1 MKLPLLKRSAPSAAG
16 EPSAAK
22 KKRPSL
28 KKLLALA
35 AAAALVIGLGGRTL
49 LGGGAQA
56 AKTGDGGYTTAQ
68 VTRRD
73 VTAAITGSGTLEAA
87 DSYNVTTL
95 LEDTI
100 LTANFEEGDQVEEGT
115 VLYTLDSSDAD
126 SSLEQSEI
134 SLQQAQ
140 RSYSS
145 QLEDQADLNVAAT
158 AAGQVWSVDVE
169 VGDEIQAGQT
179 VATIRDSATME
190 LKVPF
195 PADDAAGF
203 SLGQSAAVTL
213 DSTFETLSGT
223 ITKVNGNTEVR
234 SGNVQVR
241 TVTIA
246 VTNPGGLSTDQ
257 SATAAVVSAD
267 TKGPYVADNGG
278 GLTLPFT
285 PTAVYVD
292 GALSGQSQVKQ
303 YDVYYYN
310 AALRTVWV
318 YTDRAT
324 GTLTDLS
331 PSKTA
336 PTSATVAG
344 VTYSIGSSTASY
356 KLSSQG
362 QFSQGDV
369 VTVLLGMDGDIVD
382 VVSAQNSETT
392 YYGVVIASTKAASS
406 SSTSSSSTTSAQAQ
420 TQVACSD
427 GTVRT
432 FYHSGGAQ
440 SVGKLVSVAVT
451 QSGTTL
457 SAIPRRSLSGT
468 VNSAGTRF
476 AGYSFAD
483 NVEILDTDGDGGYA
497 RIYPS
502 RLAGY
507 SLTDDDVLFY
517 SLDSTGSIDCLI
529 LDEATGDTYTYAFVT
544 QATSKTDGSSLSGSY
559 TYLQNGQSHSVSGQ
573 QTYSVKVGGAR
584 LTFSDNGSLKGMRQ
598 LSSVNLTGL
607 TSLTATAGSSKYALA
622 EDVTVLLRDGS
633 QQGYYPTTLSAVN
646 STDYSLVGWYD
657 NQGASAGGRIRILV
671 ATKK

>member
-1 MKLPLLKRSAPSAAG
+1 MR
-16 EPSAAK
+16 
-22 KKRPSL
+22 
-28 KKLLALA
+28 KKLSALLA
-35 AAAALVIGLGGRTL
+35 AALAVSMLTLPAGAVSQSTALETIQALGILAGDSQGNLNLSSAVTRAEFVTMMTAASSYKDTVGSGYGVSLFKDVKSSHWASEYIRLAVEQNWMTGYTDGTFRPGRTITLEEACTALLRL
-49 LGGGAQA
+49 LGYDTSSLAGSFP
-56 AKTGDGGYTTAQ
+56 TAQ
-68 VTRRD
+68 LSKAGAVGLLDD
-73 VTAAITGSGTLEAA
+73 VTAKQGQTLTRQDCVTLFYHLLLAETKAGA
-87 DSYNVTTL
+87 VYGTTL
-95 LEDTI
+95 
-100 LTANFEEGDQVEEGT
+100 GYT
-115 VLYTLDSSDAD
+115 VKNNEVDY
-126 SSLEQSEI
+126 
-134 SLQQAQ
+134 
-140 RSYSS
+140 
-145 QLEDQADLNVAAT
+145 AT
-158 AAGQVWSVDVE
+158 
-169 VGDEIQAGQT
+169 
-179 VATIRDSATME
+179 
-190 LKVPF
+190 
-195 PADDAAGF
+195 
-203 SLGQSAAVTL
+203 
-213 DSTFETLSGT
+213 
-223 ITKVNGNTEVR
+223 
-234 SGNVQVR
+234 
-241 TVTIA
+241 
-246 VTNPGGLSTDQ
+246 
-257 SATAAVVSAD
+257 VVSAD

-310 AALRTVWV
+310 SGLRTVWV

-392 YYGVVIASTKAASS
+392 YYGVVVASTKAASS

-517 SLDSTGSIDCLI
+517 SLDSSGSIDCLI

>member
-1 MKLPLLKRSAPSAAG
+1 MIKEMKFPMR
-16 EPSAAK
+16 
-22 KKRPSL
+22 
-28 KKLLALA
+28 KKLSALLA
-35 AAAALVIGLGGRTL
+35 AALAVSMLTLPAGAVSQSTALETIQALGILAGDSQGNLNLSSAVTRAEFVTMMTAASSYKDTVGSGYGVSLFKDVKSSHWASEYIRLAVEQNWMTGYTDGTFRPGRTITLEEACTALLRL
-49 LGGGAQA
+49 LGYDASTLAGSFP
-56 AKTGDGGYTTAQ
+56 TAQ
-68 VTRRD
+68 LSKAGAVGLLDD
-73 VTAAITGSGTLEAA
+73 VTAK
-87 DSYNVTTL
+87 
-95 LEDTI
+95 
-100 LTANFEEGDQVEEGT
+100 Q
-115 VLYTLDSSDAD
+115 
-126 SSLEQSEI
+126 
-134 SLQQAQ
+134 
-140 RSYSS
+140 
-145 QLEDQADLNVAAT
+145 
-158 AAGQVWSVDVE
+158 
-169 VGDEIQAGQT
+169 GQT
-179 VATIRDSATME
+179 LTRQDC
-190 LKVPF
+190 
-195 PADDAAGF
+195 
-203 SLGQSAAVTL
+203 VTL
-213 DSTFETLSGT
+213 FYHLLLAETKAGAVYGATLGYT
-223 ITKVNGNTEVR
+223 IKNNEV
-234 SGNVQVR
+234 
-241 TVTIA
+241 
-246 VTNPGGLSTDQ
+246 DY
-257 SATAAVVSAD
+257 AAVVSAD

-292 GALSGQSQVKQ
+292 GALSDQSQVKQ

-310 AALRTVWV
+310 SGLRTVWV

-382 VVSAQNSETT
+382 VVSAQTSETT

-406 SSTSSSSTTSAQAQ
+406 SSTSGSSTTSAQAQ

-457 SAIPRRSLSGT
+457 SAISKRSLSGT

-529 LDEATGDTYTYAFVT
+529 LDEATGDIYTYAFVT
-544 QATSKTDGSSLSGSY
+544 QATSKTDGNSLSGSY

-622 EDVTVLLRDGS
+622 EDVTVLLRDSS

>member
-1 MKLPLLKRSAPSAAG
+1 MIKEMKFPMR
-16 EPSAAK
+16 
-22 KKRPSL
+22 
-28 KKLLALA
+28 KKLSALLA
-35 AAAALVIGLGGRTL
+35 AALAVSMLTLPAGAVSQSTALETVRALGIMAGDSQGNLNLSSAVTRAEFVTMMTAASSYKDTVGSGYGVSLFKDVKSSHWASEYIRLAVEQNWMTGYTDGTFRPGRTITLEEACTALLRL
-49 LGGGAQA
+49 LGYDASTLAGSFP
-56 AKTGDGGYTTAQ
+56 TAQ
-68 VTRRD
+68 LSKAGAVGLLDD
-73 VTAAITGSGTLEAA
+73 VTAK
-87 DSYNVTTL
+87 
-95 LEDTI
+95 
-100 LTANFEEGDQVEEGT
+100 Q
-115 VLYTLDSSDAD
+115 
-126 SSLEQSEI
+126 
-134 SLQQAQ
+134 
-140 RSYSS
+140 
-145 QLEDQADLNVAAT
+145 
-158 AAGQVWSVDVE
+158 
-169 VGDEIQAGQT
+169 GQT
-179 VATIRDSATME
+179 LTRQDC
-190 LKVPF
+190 
-195 PADDAAGF
+195 
-203 SLGQSAAVTL
+203 VTL
-213 DSTFETLSGT
+213 FYNLLLADTRAGAVYGVTLGYT
-223 ITKVNGNTEVR
+223 IKNNEV
-234 SGNVQVR
+234 
-241 TVTIA
+241 
-246 VTNPGGLSTDQ
+246 DY
-257 SATAAVVSAD
+257 ATVVSAD

-278 GLTLPFT
+278 WLTLPFT

-310 AALRTVWV
+310 AALRSVWV

-336 PTSATVAG
+336 PASATVAG

-392 YYGVVIASTKAASS
+392 YYGVVISSTKAASS

-440 SVGKLVSVAVT
+440 SVGKLVSVTVT
-451 QSGTTL
+451 QSGTQL
-457 SAIPRRSLSGT
+457 SAISKRSLSGT

-483 NVEILDTDGDGGYA
+483 GVEILDTDGDGGYA

-544 QATSKTDGSSLSGSY
+544 QATSKTDGNNLSGSY
-559 TYLQNGQSHSVSGQ
+559 TYLQNGQSHTVSGQ

-584 LTFSDNGSLKGMRQ
+584 LTFSDNGALKGMRQ

-622 EDVTVLLRDGS
+622 EDVTVLLRDSG

>member
-1 MKLPLLKRSAPSAAG
+1 MR
-16 EPSAAK
+16 
-22 KKRPSL
+22 
-28 KKLLALA
+28 KKLSALLA
-35 AAAALVIGLGGRTL
+35 AALAVSMLTLPAGAVSQSTALETVRALGIMAGDSQGNLNLSSAVTRAEFVTMMTAASSYKDTVGSGYGVSLFKDVKSSHWASEYIRLAVEQNWMTGYTDGTFRPGRTITLEEACTALLRL
-49 LGGGAQA
+49 LGYDSSSLAGSFP
-56 AKTGDGGYTTAQ
+56 TAQ
-68 VTRRD
+68 LSKAGSVGLLDD
-73 VTAAITGSGTLEAA
+73 VTAKQGQTLTRQ
-87 DSYNVTTL
+87 DCVTLFYNLLLVDTKDGPVYGTTL
-95 LEDTI
+95 GYTI
-100 LTANFEEGDQVEEGT
+100 KNNEVD
-115 VLYTLDSSDAD
+115 Y
-126 SSLEQSEI
+126 
-134 SLQQAQ
+134 
-140 RSYSS
+140 
-145 QLEDQADLNVAAT
+145 AT
-158 AAGQVWSVDVE
+158 
-169 VGDEIQAGQT
+169 
-179 VATIRDSATME
+179 
-190 LKVPF
+190 
-195 PADDAAGF
+195 
-203 SLGQSAAVTL
+203 
-213 DSTFETLSGT
+213 
-223 ITKVNGNTEVR
+223 
-234 SGNVQVR
+234 
-241 TVTIA
+241 
-246 VTNPGGLSTDQ
+246 
-257 SATAAVVSAD
+257 VVSAD

-278 GLTLPFT
+278 SLTLPFT

-310 AALRTVWV
+310 AGLRTVWV

-336 PTSATVAG
+336 PASATVAG

-392 YYGVVIASTKAASS
+392 YYGVVVASTKAASS
-406 SSTSSSSTTSAQAQ
+406 SSTSGSSTTSAQAQ

-427 GTVRT
+427 GAVRT

-457 SAIPRRSLSGT
+457 SAISKRSLSGT

-544 QATSKTDGSSLSGSY
+544 QATSKTDGNNLSGSY
-559 TYLQNGQSHSVSGQ
+559 TYLQNGQSHTVSGQ

-584 LTFSDNGSLKGMRQ
+584 LTFSDNGALKGMRQ

-622 EDVTVLLRDGS
+622 EDVMVLLRDSG

>member
-1 MKLPLLKRSAPSAAG
+1 MR
-16 EPSAAK
+16 
-22 KKRPSL
+22 
-28 KKLLALA
+28 KKLSALLA
-35 AAAALVIGLGGRTL
+35 AALAVSMLTLPAGAVSQSTALETIQALGILAGDSQGNLNLSSAVTRAEFVTMMTAASSYKDTVGSGYGVSLFKDVKSSHWASEYIRLAVEQNWMTGYTDGTFRPGRTITLEEACTALLRL
-49 LGGGAQA
+49 LGYDTSTLAGSFP
-56 AKTGDGGYTTAQ
+56 TAQ
-68 VTRRD
+68 LSKAGAVGLLDD
-73 VTAAITGSGTLEAA
+73 VTAKQGQTLTRQDCVTLFYHLLLAETKAGA
-87 DSYNVTTL
+87 VYGTTL
-95 LEDTI
+95 
-100 LTANFEEGDQVEEGT
+100 GYT
-115 VLYTLDSSDAD
+115 VKNNEVDY
-126 SSLEQSEI
+126 
-134 SLQQAQ
+134 
-140 RSYSS
+140 
-145 QLEDQADLNVAAT
+145 AT
-158 AAGQVWSVDVE
+158 
-169 VGDEIQAGQT
+169 
-179 VATIRDSATME
+179 
-190 LKVPF
+190 
-195 PADDAAGF
+195 
-203 SLGQSAAVTL
+203 
-213 DSTFETLSGT
+213 
-223 ITKVNGNTEVR
+223 
-234 SGNVQVR
+234 
-241 TVTIA
+241 
-246 VTNPGGLSTDQ
+246 
-257 SATAAVVSAD
+257 VVSAD

-310 AALRTVWV
+310 SGLRTVWV

-457 SAIPRRSLSGT
+457 SAISRRSLSGT

-544 QATSKTDGSSLSGSY
+544 QATSKTDGNSLSGSY

>member
-1 MKLPLLKRSAPSAAG
+1 MR
-16 EPSAAK
+16 
-22 KKRPSL
+22 
-28 KKLLALA
+28 KKLSALLA
-35 AAAALVIGLGGRTL
+35 AALAVSMLTLPAGAVSQSTALETIQALGILAGDSQGNLNLSSAVTRAEFVTMMTAASSYKDTVGSGYGVSLFKDVKSSHWASEYIRLAVEQNWMTGYTDGTFRPGRTITLEEACTALLRL
-49 LGGGAQA
+49 LGYDASSLAGSFPTAQLSKAGAVGLLDDVI
-56 AKTGDGGYTTAQ
+56 AKQGQTLTRQDCVTLFYHLLLAETKAGAVYGATLGYT
-68 VTRRD
+68 VKNNEVD
-73 VTAAITGSGTLEAA
+73 
-87 DSYNVTTL
+87 Y
-95 LEDTI
+95 
-100 LTANFEEGDQVEEGT
+100 
-115 VLYTLDSSDAD
+115 
-126 SSLEQSEI
+126 
-134 SLQQAQ
+134 
-140 RSYSS
+140 
-145 QLEDQADLNVAAT
+145 AT
-158 AAGQVWSVDVE
+158 
-169 VGDEIQAGQT
+169 
-179 VATIRDSATME
+179 
-190 LKVPF
+190 
-195 PADDAAGF
+195 
-203 SLGQSAAVTL
+203 
-213 DSTFETLSGT
+213 
-223 ITKVNGNTEVR
+223 
-234 SGNVQVR
+234 
-241 TVTIA
+241 
-246 VTNPGGLSTDQ
+246 
-257 SATAAVVSAD
+257 VVSAD

-278 GLTLPFT
+278 WLTLPFT

-292 GALSGQSQVKQ
+292 GALSNQSQVKQ

-310 AALRTVWV
+310 AGLRTVWV

-457 SAIPRRSLSGT
+457 SAISRRSLSGT

-544 QATSKTDGSSLSGSY
+544 QATSKTDGNSLSGSY

>member
-1 MKLPLLKRSAPSAAG
+1 MR
-16 EPSAAK
+16 
-22 KKRPSL
+22 
-28 KKLLALA
+28 KKLSALLA
-35 AAAALVIGLGGRTL
+35 AALAVSMLTLPAGAVSQSTALETIQALGILAGDSQGNLNLSSAVTRAEFVTMMTAASSYKDTVGSGYGVSLFKDVKSSHWASEYIRLAVEQNWMTGYTDGTFRPGRTITLEEACTALLRL
-49 LGGGAQA
+49 LGYDASTLAGSFP
-56 AKTGDGGYTTAQ
+56 TAQ
-68 VTRRD
+68 LSKAGAVGLLDD
-73 VTAAITGSGTLEAA
+73 VTAKQGQTLTRQDCVTLFYHLLLAETKAGA
-87 DSYNVTTL
+87 VYGTTL
-95 LEDTI
+95 
-100 LTANFEEGDQVEEGT
+100 GYT
-115 VLYTLDSSDAD
+115 VKNNEVDY
-126 SSLEQSEI
+126 
-134 SLQQAQ
+134 
-140 RSYSS
+140 
-145 QLEDQADLNVAAT
+145 AT
-158 AAGQVWSVDVE
+158 
-169 VGDEIQAGQT
+169 
-179 VATIRDSATME
+179 
-190 LKVPF
+190 
-195 PADDAAGF
+195 
-203 SLGQSAAVTL
+203 
-213 DSTFETLSGT
+213 
-223 ITKVNGNTEVR
+223 
-234 SGNVQVR
+234 
-241 TVTIA
+241 
-246 VTNPGGLSTDQ
+246 
-257 SATAAVVSAD
+257 VVSAD

-292 GALSGQSQVKQ
+292 GALSDQSQVKQ

-310 AALRTVWV
+310 AGLRTVWV

-544 QATSKTDGSSLSGSY
+544 QATSKTDGNSLSGSY

>member
-1 MKLPLLKRSAPSAAG
+1 MIKEMKFPMR
-16 EPSAAK
+16 
-22 KKRPSL
+22 
-28 KKLLALA
+28 KKLSALLA
-35 AAAALVIGLGGRTL
+35 AALAVSMLTLPAGAVSQSTALETVRALGIMAGDSQGNLNLSSAVTRAEFVTMMTAASSYKDTVGSGYGVSLFKDVKSSHWASEYIRLAVEQNWMTGYTDGTFRPGRTITLEEACTALLRL
-49 LGGGAQA
+49 LGYDSSSLAGSFP
-56 AKTGDGGYTTAQ
+56 TAQ
-68 VTRRD
+68 LSKAGSVGLLDD
-73 VTAAITGSGTLEAA
+73 VTAKQGQTLTRQDCVTLFYNLLLA
-87 DSYNVTTL
+87 DTKDGPVYGTTL
-95 LEDTI
+95 GYTI
-100 LTANFEEGDQVEEGT
+100 KNNEVD
-115 VLYTLDSSDAD
+115 Y
-126 SSLEQSEI
+126 
-134 SLQQAQ
+134 
-140 RSYSS
+140 
-145 QLEDQADLNVAAT
+145 AT
-158 AAGQVWSVDVE
+158 
-169 VGDEIQAGQT
+169 
-179 VATIRDSATME
+179 
-190 LKVPF
+190 
-195 PADDAAGF
+195 
-203 SLGQSAAVTL
+203 
-213 DSTFETLSGT
+213 
-223 ITKVNGNTEVR
+223 
-234 SGNVQVR
+234 
-241 TVTIA
+241 
-246 VTNPGGLSTDQ
+246 
-257 SATAAVVSAD
+257 VVSAD
-267 TKGPYVADNGG
+267 TKGPYVASVSRT
-278 GLTLPFT
+278 LELPFSAASAT
-285 PTAVYVD
+285 VYRD
-292 GALSGQSQVKQ
+292 GDLSSQSQVQQ

-310 AALRTVWV
+310 SGLRTVWV
-318 YTDRAT
+318 YSDRAT

-392 YYGVVIASTKAASS
+392 YYGVVVASTKAASS

-432 FYHSGGAQ
+432 FYHDGGAQ
-440 SVGKLVSVAVT
+440 SVGKLVSVTVT
-451 QSGTTL
+451 QSGTQL
-457 SAIPRRSLSGT
+457 SAISKRSLSGT

-544 QATSKTDGSSLSGSY
+544 QATSKTDGNSLSGSY
-559 TYLQNGQSHSVSGQ
+559 TYLQNGQSHTVSGQ

-584 LTFSDNGSLKGMRQ
+584 LTFSDNGALKGMRQ

-622 EDVTVLLRDGS
+622 EDVMVLLRDSG

>member
-1 MKLPLLKRSAPSAAG
+1 MR
-16 EPSAAK
+16 
-22 KKRPSL
+22 
-28 KKLLALA
+28 KKLSALLA
-35 AAAALVIGLGGRTL
+35 AALAVSMLTLPAGAVSQSTALETIQALGILAGDSQGNLNLSSAVTRAEFVTMMTAASSYKDTVGSGYGVSLFKDVKSSHWASEYIRLAVEQNWMTGYTDGTFRPGRTITLEEACTALLRL
-49 LGGGAQA
+49 LGYDASSLAGSFP
-56 AKTGDGGYTTAQ
+56 TAQ
-68 VTRRD
+68 LSKAGAVGLLDD
-73 VTAAITGSGTLEAA
+73 VTAKQGQTLTRQDCVTLFYHLLLAETKAGA
-87 DSYNVTTL
+87 VYGTTL
-95 LEDTI
+95 
-100 LTANFEEGDQVEEGT
+100 GYT
-115 VLYTLDSSDAD
+115 VKNN
-126 SSLEQSEI
+126 E
-134 SLQQAQ
+134 
-140 RSYSS
+140 
-145 QLEDQADLNVAAT
+145 
-158 AAGQVWSVDVE
+158 VDY
-169 VGDEIQAGQT
+169 
-179 VATIRDSATME
+179 
-190 LKVPF
+190 
-195 PADDAAGF
+195 
-203 SLGQSAAVTL
+203 
-213 DSTFETLSGT
+213 
-223 ITKVNGNTEVR
+223 
-234 SGNVQVR
+234 
-241 TVTIA
+241 
-246 VTNPGGLSTDQ
+246 
-257 SATAAVVSAD
+257 AAVVSAD

-285 PTAVYVD
+285 PTALYVD

-310 AALRTVWV
+310 AGLRTVWV

-451 QSGTTL
+451 RSGTTL
-457 SAIPRRSLSGT
+457 SAISRRSLSGT

>member
-1 MKLPLLKRSAPSAAG
+1 MIKEMKFPMR
-16 EPSAAK
+16 
-22 KKRPSL
+22 
-28 KKLLALA
+28 KKLSALLA
-35 AAAALVIGLGGRTL
+35 AALAVSMLTLPAGAVSQSTALETIQALGILAGDSQGNLNLSSAVTRAEFVTMMTAASSYKDTVGSGYGVSLFKDVKSGHWASEYIRLAVEQNWMTGYTDGTFRPGRTITLEEACTALLRL
-49 LGGGAQA
+49 LGYDASSLAGSFP
-56 AKTGDGGYTTAQ
+56 TAQ
-68 VTRRD
+68 LSKAGAVGLLDD
-73 VTAAITGSGTLEAA
+73 VTAKQGQTLTRQ
-87 DSYNVTTL
+87 DCVTLFYNLLLAETKAGAVYGTTL
-95 LEDTI
+95 
-100 LTANFEEGDQVEEGT
+100 GYT
-115 VLYTLDSSDAD
+115 VKNNEVDY
-126 SSLEQSEI
+126 
-134 SLQQAQ
+134 
-140 RSYSS
+140 
-145 QLEDQADLNVAAT
+145 AT
-158 AAGQVWSVDVE
+158 
-169 VGDEIQAGQT
+169 
-179 VATIRDSATME
+179 
-190 LKVPF
+190 
-195 PADDAAGF
+195 
-203 SLGQSAAVTL
+203 
-213 DSTFETLSGT
+213 
-223 ITKVNGNTEVR
+223 
-234 SGNVQVR
+234 
-241 TVTIA
+241 
-246 VTNPGGLSTDQ
+246 
-257 SATAAVVSAD
+257 VVSAD

-310 AALRTVWV
+310 SGLRTVWV

-457 SAIPRRSLSGT
+457 SAISKRSLSGT

-544 QATSKTDGSSLSGSY
+544 QATSKTDGNSLSGSY

-584 LTFSDNGSLKGMRQ
+584 LTFSDNGALKGMRQ

-622 EDVTVLLRDGS
+622 EDVMVLLRDSG
-633 QQGYYPTTLSAVN
+633 QQGYYPTTLSAIN

>member
-1 MKLPLLKRSAPSAAG
+1 MR
-16 EPSAAK
+16 
-22 KKRPSL
+22 
-28 KKLLALA
+28 KKLSALLA
-35 AAAALVIGLGGRTL
+35 AALAVSMLTLPAGAVSQSTALETIHALGILAGDSQGNLNLSSAVTRAEFVTMMTAASSYKDTVGSGYGVSLFKDVKSSHWASEYIRLAVEQNWMTGYTDGTFRPGRTITLEEACTALLRL
-49 LGGGAQA
+49 LGYA
-56 AKTGDGGYTTAQ
+56 ASTLAGSFPTAQ
-68 VTRRD
+68 LSKAGAVGLLDD
-73 VTAAITGSGTLEAA
+73 VTAKQGQTLTRQDCVTLFYHLLLAETKAGA
-87 DSYNVTTL
+87 VYGTTL
-95 LEDTI
+95 
-100 LTANFEEGDQVEEGT
+100 GYT
-115 VLYTLDSSDAD
+115 VKNN
-126 SSLEQSEI
+126 E
-134 SLQQAQ
+134 
-140 RSYSS
+140 
-145 QLEDQADLNVAAT
+145 
-158 AAGQVWSVDVE
+158 VDY
-169 VGDEIQAGQT
+169 
-179 VATIRDSATME
+179 
-190 LKVPF
+190 
-195 PADDAAGF
+195 
-203 SLGQSAAVTL
+203 
-213 DSTFETLSGT
+213 
-223 ITKVNGNTEVR
+223 
-234 SGNVQVR
+234 
-241 TVTIA
+241 
-246 VTNPGGLSTDQ
+246 
-257 SATAAVVSAD
+257 AAVVSAD

-406 SSTSSSSTTSAQAQ
+406 SSTSASSNATAQAQ

-457 SAIPRRSLSGT
+457 SAISRRSLSGT

-483 NVEILDTDGDGGYA
+483 NVDILDTDSDGGYA

>member
-1 MKLPLLKRSAPSAAG
+1 MR
-16 EPSAAK
+16 
-22 KKRPSL
+22 
-28 KKLLALA
+28 KKLSALLAAALA
-35 AAAALVIGLGGRTL
+35 ASMLTLPAGAVSQSTALETIQALGILAGDSQGNLNLSSAVTRAEFVTMMTAASSYKDTVGSGYGVSLFKDVKSSHWASEYIRLAVEQNWMTGYTDGTFRPGRTITLEEACTALLRL
-49 LGGGAQA
+49 LGYDASSLAGSFP
-56 AKTGDGGYTTAQ
+56 TAQ
-68 VTRRD
+68 LSKAGAVGLLDD
-73 VTAAITGSGTLEAA
+73 VTAKQGQTLTRQDCVTLFYHLLLAETKAGA
-87 DSYNVTTL
+87 VYGTTL
-95 LEDTI
+95 
-100 LTANFEEGDQVEEGT
+100 GYT
-115 VLYTLDSSDAD
+115 VKNN
-126 SSLEQSEI
+126 E
-134 SLQQAQ
+134 
-140 RSYSS
+140 
-145 QLEDQADLNVAAT
+145 
-158 AAGQVWSVDVE
+158 VDY
-169 VGDEIQAGQT
+169 
-179 VATIRDSATME
+179 
-190 LKVPF
+190 
-195 PADDAAGF
+195 
-203 SLGQSAAVTL
+203 
-213 DSTFETLSGT
+213 
-223 ITKVNGNTEVR
+223 
-234 SGNVQVR
+234 
-241 TVTIA
+241 
-246 VTNPGGLSTDQ
+246 
-257 SATAAVVSAD
+257 AAVVSAD

-310 AALRTVWV
+310 SGLRTVWV

-622 EDVTVLLRDGS
+622 EDVTVLLRDSS

>member
-1 MKLPLLKRSAPSAAG
+1 MIKEMKFPMR
-16 EPSAAK
+16 
-22 KKRPSL
+22 
-28 KKLLALA
+28 KKLSALLA
-35 AAAALVIGLGGRTL
+35 AALAVSMLTLPAGAVSQSTALETVRALGIMAGDSQGNLNLSSAVTRAEFVTMMTAASSYKDTVGSGYGVSLFKDVKSSHWASEYIRLAVEQNWMTGYTDGTFRPGRTITLEEACTALLRL
-49 LGGGAQA
+49 LGYDSSSLAGSFP
-56 AKTGDGGYTTAQ
+56 TAQ
-68 VTRRD
+68 LSKAGSVGLLDD
-73 VTAAITGSGTLEAA
+73 VTAK
-87 DSYNVTTL
+87 
-95 LEDTI
+95 
-100 LTANFEEGDQVEEGT
+100 Q
-115 VLYTLDSSDAD
+115 
-126 SSLEQSEI
+126 
-134 SLQQAQ
+134 
-140 RSYSS
+140 
-145 QLEDQADLNVAAT
+145 
-158 AAGQVWSVDVE
+158 
-169 VGDEIQAGQT
+169 GQT
-179 VATIRDSATME
+179 LTRQDC
-190 LKVPF
+190 
-195 PADDAAGF
+195 
-203 SLGQSAAVTL
+203 VTL
-213 DSTFETLSGT
+213 FYNLLLADTKDGPVYGATLGYT
-223 ITKVNGNTEVR
+223 IKNNEV
-234 SGNVQVR
+234 
-241 TVTIA
+241 
-246 VTNPGGLSTDQ
+246 DY
-257 SATAAVVSAD
+257 ATVVSAD

-278 GLTLPFT
+278 SLTLPFT

-310 AALRTVWV
+310 AGLRTVWV

-336 PTSATVAG
+336 PASATVAG

-392 YYGVVIASTKAASS
+392 YYGVVVASTKAASS
-406 SSTSSSSTTSAQAQ
+406 SSTSGSSTTSAQAQ

-427 GTVRT
+427 GAVRT

-457 SAIPRRSLSGT
+457 SAISKRSLSGT

-517 SLDSTGSIDCLI
+517 TLDSSGSIDCLI

-559 TYLQNGQSHSVSGQ
+559 TYLQNGQSHTVSGQ

-584 LTFSDNGSLKGMRQ
+584 LTFSDNGALKGMRQ

-622 EDVTVLLRDGS
+622 EDVTVLLRDSG
-633 QQGYYPTTLSAVN
+633 QQGYYPTTLSAIN

>member
-1 MKLPLLKRSAPSAAG
+1 MR
-16 EPSAAK
+16 
-22 KKRPSL
+22 
-28 KKLLALA
+28 KKLSALLA
-35 AAAALVIGLGGRTL
+35 AALAVSMLTLPAGAVSQSTALETIQALGILAGDSQGNLNLSSAVTRAEFVTMMTAASSYKDTVGSGYSVSLFKDVKSSHWASEYIRLAVEQNWMTGYTDGTFRPGRTITLEEACTALLRL
-49 LGGGAQA
+49 LGYDASSLAGSFP
-56 AKTGDGGYTTAQ
+56 TAQ
-68 VTRRD
+68 LSKAGAVGLLDD
-73 VTAAITGSGTLEAA
+73 VTAK
-87 DSYNVTTL
+87 
-95 LEDTI
+95 
-100 LTANFEEGDQVEEGT
+100 Q
-115 VLYTLDSSDAD
+115 
-126 SSLEQSEI
+126 
-134 SLQQAQ
+134 
-140 RSYSS
+140 
-145 QLEDQADLNVAAT
+145 
-158 AAGQVWSVDVE
+158 
-169 VGDEIQAGQT
+169 GQT
-179 VATIRDSATME
+179 LTRQDC
-190 LKVPF
+190 
-195 PADDAAGF
+195 
-203 SLGQSAAVTL
+203 VTL
-213 DSTFETLSGT
+213 FYHLLLAETRAGAVYGATLGYT
-223 ITKVNGNTEVR
+223 IKNNEV
-234 SGNVQVR
+234 
-241 TVTIA
+241 
-246 VTNPGGLSTDQ
+246 DY
-257 SATAAVVSAD
+257 AAVVSAD

-278 GLTLPFT
+278 WLILPFT

-292 GALSGQSQVKQ
+292 GALSDQSQVKQ

-310 AALRTVWV
+310 SALRTVWV

-440 SVGKLVSVAVT
+440 SVGKLVSVTVT

-457 SAIPRRSLSGT
+457 SAISKRSLSGT

-483 NVEILDTDGDGGYA
+483 NVEILDTDSDGGYA

-529 LDEATGDTYTYAFVT
+529 LDKATGDTYTYAFVT

-646 STDYSLVGWYD
+646 STDYTLVGWYD

>member
-1 MKLPLLKRSAPSAAG
+1 M
-16 EPSAAK
+16 
-22 KKRPSL
+22 KKRLSAL
-28 KKLLALA
+28 LA
-35 AAAALVIGLGGRTL
+35 AALAVSMLTLPAGAVSQSTALETIQALGILAGDSQGNLNLSSAVTRAEFVTMMTAASSYKDTVGSGYGVSLFKDVKSSHWASEYIRLAVEQNWMTGYTDGTFRPGRTITLEEACTALLRL
-49 LGGGAQA
+49 LGYDASSLAGSFP
-56 AKTGDGGYTTAQ
+56 TAQ
-68 VTRRD
+68 LSKAGAVGLLDD
-73 VTAAITGSGTLEAA
+73 VTAKQGQTLTRQDCVTLFYHLLLAETKAGA
-87 DSYNVTTL
+87 VYGTTL
-95 LEDTI
+95 GYTI
-100 LTANFEEGDQVEEGT
+100 KNNE
-115 VLYTLDSSDAD
+115 
-126 SSLEQSEI
+126 
-134 SLQQAQ
+134 
-140 RSYSS
+140 
-145 QLEDQADLNVAAT
+145 
-158 AAGQVWSVDVE
+158 VDY
-169 VGDEIQAGQT
+169 
-179 VATIRDSATME
+179 
-190 LKVPF
+190 
-195 PADDAAGF
+195 
-203 SLGQSAAVTL
+203 
-213 DSTFETLSGT
+213 
-223 ITKVNGNTEVR
+223 
-234 SGNVQVR
+234 
-241 TVTIA
+241 
-246 VTNPGGLSTDQ
+246 
-257 SATAAVVSAD
+257 AAVVSAD

-292 GALSGQSQVKQ
+292 GALSDQSQVKQ

-310 AALRTVWV
+310 SGLRTVWV

-457 SAIPRRSLSGT
+457 SAISKRSLSGT

>member
-1 MKLPLLKRSAPSAAG
+1 MR
-16 EPSAAK
+16 
-22 KKRPSL
+22 
-28 KKLLALA
+28 KKLSALLAAALA
-35 AAAALVIGLGGRTL
+35 ASMLTLPAGAVSQSTALETIQALGILAGDSQGNLNLSSAVTRAEFVTMMTAASSYKDTVGSGYGVSLFKDVKSSHWASEYIRLAVEQNWMTGYTDGTFRPGRTITLEEACTALLRL
-49 LGGGAQA
+49 LGYDASSLAGSFP
-56 AKTGDGGYTTAQ
+56 TAQ
-68 VTRRD
+68 LSKAGAVGLLDD
-73 VTAAITGSGTLEAA
+73 VTARQGQTLTRQDCVTLFYHLLLAETKAGA
-87 DSYNVTTL
+87 VYGTTL
-95 LEDTI
+95 
-100 LTANFEEGDQVEEGT
+100 GYT
-115 VLYTLDSSDAD
+115 VKNNEVDY
-126 SSLEQSEI
+126 
-134 SLQQAQ
+134 
-140 RSYSS
+140 
-145 QLEDQADLNVAAT
+145 AT
-158 AAGQVWSVDVE
+158 
-169 VGDEIQAGQT
+169 
-179 VATIRDSATME
+179 
-190 LKVPF
+190 
-195 PADDAAGF
+195 
-203 SLGQSAAVTL
+203 
-213 DSTFETLSGT
+213 
-223 ITKVNGNTEVR
+223 
-234 SGNVQVR
+234 
-241 TVTIA
+241 
-246 VTNPGGLSTDQ
+246 
-257 SATAAVVSAD
+257 VVSAD

-285 PTAVYVD
+285 PTAIYVD

-310 AALRTVWV
+310 SGLRTVWV

-483 NVEILDTDGDGGYA
+483 NVEILDTDSDGGYA

-517 SLDSTGSIDCLI
+517 SLDSSGSIDCLI

-544 QATSKTDGSSLSGSY
+544 QATSKTDGNSLSGSY

>member
-1 MKLPLLKRSAPSAAG
+1 MR
-16 EPSAAK
+16 
-22 KKRPSL
+22 
-28 KKLLALA
+28 KKLSALLA
-35 AAAALVIGLGGRTL
+35 AALAVSMLTLPAGAVSQSTALETIQALGILAGDSQGNLNLSSAVTRAEFVTMMTAASSYKDTVGSGYGVSLFKDVKSSHWASEYIRLAVEQNWMTGYTDGTFRPGRTITLEEACTALLRL
-49 LGGGAQA
+49 LGYDASTLAGSFP
-56 AKTGDGGYTTAQ
+56 TAQ
-68 VTRRD
+68 LSKAGAVGLLDD
-73 VTAAITGSGTLEAA
+73 VTAR
-87 DSYNVTTL
+87 
-95 LEDTI
+95 
-100 LTANFEEGDQVEEGT
+100 Q
-115 VLYTLDSSDAD
+115 
-126 SSLEQSEI
+126 
-134 SLQQAQ
+134 
-140 RSYSS
+140 
-145 QLEDQADLNVAAT
+145 
-158 AAGQVWSVDVE
+158 
-169 VGDEIQAGQT
+169 GQT
-179 VATIRDSATME
+179 LTRQDC
-190 LKVPF
+190 
-195 PADDAAGF
+195 
-203 SLGQSAAVTL
+203 VTL
-213 DSTFETLSGT
+213 FYHLLLAETRAGAVYGATLGYT
-223 ITKVNGNTEVR
+223 VKNNEV
-234 SGNVQVR
+234 
-241 TVTIA
+241 
-246 VTNPGGLSTDQ
+246 DY
-257 SATAAVVSAD
+257 AAVVSAD

-285 PTAVYVD
+285 PTALYVD
-292 GALSGQSQVKQ
+292 GALSDQSQVKQ

-310 AALRTVWV
+310 AALRSVWV

-324 GTLTDLS
+324 GTLTDLF

-457 SAIPRRSLSGT
+457 SAISRRSLSGT

>member
-1 MKLPLLKRSAPSAAG
+1 MR
-16 EPSAAK
+16 
-22 KKRPSL
+22 
-28 KKLLALA
+28 KKLSALLA
-35 AAAALVIGLGGRTL
+35 AALAVSMLTLPAGAVSQSTALETIQALGILAGDSQGNLNLSSAVTRAEFVTMMTAASSYKDTVGSGYGVSLFKDVKSSHWASEYIRLAVEQNWMTGYTDGTFRPGRTITLEEGCTALLRL
-49 LGGGAQA
+49 LGYDASTLAGSFP
-56 AKTGDGGYTTAQ
+56 TAQ
-68 VTRRD
+68 LSKAGAVGLLDD
-73 VTAAITGSGTLEAA
+73 VTAKQGQTLTRQDCVTLFYHLLLAETKAGA
-87 DSYNVTTL
+87 VYGTTL
-95 LEDTI
+95 GYTI
-100 LTANFEEGDQVEEGT
+100 KNNEVD
-115 VLYTLDSSDAD
+115 Y
-126 SSLEQSEI
+126 
-134 SLQQAQ
+134 
-140 RSYSS
+140 
-145 QLEDQADLNVAAT
+145 AT
-158 AAGQVWSVDVE
+158 
-169 VGDEIQAGQT
+169 
-179 VATIRDSATME
+179 
-190 LKVPF
+190 
-195 PADDAAGF
+195 
-203 SLGQSAAVTL
+203 
-213 DSTFETLSGT
+213 
-223 ITKVNGNTEVR
+223 
-234 SGNVQVR
+234 
-241 TVTIA
+241 
-246 VTNPGGLSTDQ
+246 
-257 SATAAVVSAD
+257 VVSAD

-336 PTSATVAG
+336 PASATVAG

-369 VTVLLGMDGDIVD
+369 VTALLGMDGDIVD

-406 SSTSSSSTTSAQAQ
+406 SSTSGSSTTSAQAQ

-427 GTVRT
+427 GAVRT

-457 SAIPRRSLSGT
+457 SAISKRSLSGT

-476 AGYSFAD
+476 SGYSFAD

>member
-1 MKLPLLKRSAPSAAG
+1 MR
-16 EPSAAK
+16 
-22 KKRPSL
+22 
-28 KKLLALA
+28 KKLSALLAAALA
-35 AAAALVIGLGGRTL
+35 ASMLTLPAGAVSQSTALETIQALGILAGDSQGNLNLSSAVTRAEFVTMMTAASSYKDTVGSGYGVSLFKDVKSSHWASEYIRLAVEQNWMTGYTDGTFRPGRTITLEEACTALLRL
-49 LGGGAQA
+49 LGYDASSLAGSFP
-56 AKTGDGGYTTAQ
+56 TAQ
-68 VTRRD
+68 LSKAGAVGLLDD
-73 VTAAITGSGTLEAA
+73 VTAKQGQTLTRQDCVTLFYHLLLAETKAGA
-87 DSYNVTTL
+87 VYGTTL
-95 LEDTI
+95 
-100 LTANFEEGDQVEEGT
+100 GYT
-115 VLYTLDSSDAD
+115 VKNN
-126 SSLEQSEI
+126 E
-134 SLQQAQ
+134 
-140 RSYSS
+140 
-145 QLEDQADLNVAAT
+145 
-158 AAGQVWSVDVE
+158 VDY
-169 VGDEIQAGQT
+169 
-179 VATIRDSATME
+179 
-190 LKVPF
+190 
-195 PADDAAGF
+195 
-203 SLGQSAAVTL
+203 
-213 DSTFETLSGT
+213 
-223 ITKVNGNTEVR
+223 
-234 SGNVQVR
+234 
-241 TVTIA
+241 
-246 VTNPGGLSTDQ
+246 
-257 SATAAVVSAD
+257 AAVVSAD

-310 AALRTVWV
+310 SGLRTVWV

>member
-1 MKLPLLKRSAPSAAG
+1 MR
-16 EPSAAK
+16 
-22 KKRPSL
+22 
-28 KKLLALA
+28 KKLSALLA
-35 AAAALVIGLGGRTL
+35 AALAVSMLTLPAGAVSRSTALETVRALGILAGDSQGNLNLSSAVTRAEFVTMMTAASSYKDTVGSGYGVSLFKDVKSSHWASEYIRLAVEQNWMTGYTDGTFRPGRTITLEEACTALLRL
-49 LGGGAQA
+49 LGYDASSLAGSFP
-56 AKTGDGGYTTAQ
+56 TAQ
-68 VTRRD
+68 LSKAGAVGLLDD
-73 VTAAITGSGTLEAA
+73 VTAKQGQTLTRQDCVTLFYHLLLAETKAGA
-87 DSYNVTTL
+87 VYGTTL
-95 LEDTI
+95 
-100 LTANFEEGDQVEEGT
+100 GYT
-115 VLYTLDSSDAD
+115 VKNN
-126 SSLEQSEI
+126 E
-134 SLQQAQ
+134 
-140 RSYSS
+140 
-145 QLEDQADLNVAAT
+145 
-158 AAGQVWSVDVE
+158 VDY
-169 VGDEIQAGQT
+169 
-179 VATIRDSATME
+179 
-190 LKVPF
+190 
-195 PADDAAGF
+195 
-203 SLGQSAAVTL
+203 
-213 DSTFETLSGT
+213 
-223 ITKVNGNTEVR
+223 
-234 SGNVQVR
+234 
-241 TVTIA
+241 
-246 VTNPGGLSTDQ
+246 
-257 SATAAVVSAD
+257 AAVVSAD

-318 YTDRAT
+318 YTDQAT

-406 SSTSSSSTTSAQAQ
+406 SSTSASSNATAQAQ

-457 SAIPRRSLSGT
+457 SAISRRSLSGT

-529 LDEATGDTYTYAFVT
+529 LDETTGDTYTYAFVT
-544 QATSKTDGSSLSGSY
+544 QATSKTDGNSLSGSY

>member
-1 MKLPLLKRSAPSAAG
+1 MR
-16 EPSAAK
+16 
-22 KKRPSL
+22 
-28 KKLLALA
+28 KKLSALLA
-35 AAAALVIGLGGRTL
+35 AALAVSMLTLPAGAVSQSTALETIQALGILAGDSQGNLNLSSAVTRAEFVTMMTAASSYKDTVGSGYGVSLFKDVKSSHWASEYIRLAVEQNWMTGYTDGTFRPGRTITLEEACTALLRL
-49 LGGGAQA
+49 LGYDASSLAGSFP
-56 AKTGDGGYTTAQ
+56 TAQ
-68 VTRRD
+68 LSKAGSVGLLDD
-73 VTAAITGSGTLEAA
+73 VTAKQGQTLTRQDCVTLFYNLLLA
-87 DSYNVTTL
+87 DTKDGPVYGTTL
-95 LEDTI
+95 GYTI
-100 LTANFEEGDQVEEGT
+100 KNNEVD
-115 VLYTLDSSDAD
+115 Y
-126 SSLEQSEI
+126 
-134 SLQQAQ
+134 
-140 RSYSS
+140 
-145 QLEDQADLNVAAT
+145 AT
-158 AAGQVWSVDVE
+158 
-169 VGDEIQAGQT
+169 
-179 VATIRDSATME
+179 
-190 LKVPF
+190 
-195 PADDAAGF
+195 
-203 SLGQSAAVTL
+203 
-213 DSTFETLSGT
+213 
-223 ITKVNGNTEVR
+223 
-234 SGNVQVR
+234 
-241 TVTIA
+241 
-246 VTNPGGLSTDQ
+246 
-257 SATAAVVSAD
+257 VVSAD
-267 TKGPYVADNGG
+267 TKGPYVASVSRT
-278 GLTLPFT
+278 LELPFSAASAT
-285 PTAVYVD
+285 VYRD
-292 GALSGQSQVKQ
+292 EDLSSQSQVQQ

-310 AALRTVWV
+310 SGLRTVWV
-318 YTDRAT
+318 YSDRAT

-457 SAIPRRSLSGT
+457 SAISKRSLSGT

-544 QATSKTDGSSLSGSY
+544 QATSKTDGNSLSGSY

-622 EDVTVLLRDGS
+622 EDVTVLLRDSG

>member
-1 MKLPLLKRSAPSAAG
+1 MIKEMKFPMR
-16 EPSAAK
+16 
-22 KKRPSL
+22 
-28 KKLLALA
+28 KKLSALLA
-35 AAAALVIGLGGRTL
+35 AALAVSMLTLPAGAVSQSTALETVRALGITAGDSQGNLNLSSAVTRAEFVTMMTAASSYKDTVGSGYGVSLFKDVKSSHWASEYIRLAVEQNWMTGYTDGTFRPGRTITLEEACTALLRL
-49 LGGGAQA
+49 LGYDSSSLAGSFP
-56 AKTGDGGYTTAQ
+56 TAQ
-68 VTRRD
+68 LSKAGAVGLLDD
-73 VTAAITGSGTLEAA
+73 VTAKQGQTLTRQ
-87 DSYNVTTL
+87 DCVTLFYNLLLAETKAGAVYGTTL
-95 LEDTI
+95 GYTI
-100 LTANFEEGDQVEEGT
+100 KNNEVN
-115 VLYTLDSSDAD
+115 Y
-126 SSLEQSEI
+126 
-134 SLQQAQ
+134 
-140 RSYSS
+140 
-145 QLEDQADLNVAAT
+145 AT
-158 AAGQVWSVDVE
+158 
-169 VGDEIQAGQT
+169 
-179 VATIRDSATME
+179 
-190 LKVPF
+190 
-195 PADDAAGF
+195 
-203 SLGQSAAVTL
+203 
-213 DSTFETLSGT
+213 
-223 ITKVNGNTEVR
+223 
-234 SGNVQVR
+234 
-241 TVTIA
+241 
-246 VTNPGGLSTDQ
+246 
-257 SATAAVVSAD
+257 VVSAD

-292 GALSGQSQVKQ
+292 GALSDQSQVKQ

-310 AALRTVWV
+310 SGLRTVWV

-382 VVSAQNSETT
+382 VVSAQNSGTT
-392 YYGVVIASTKAASS
+392 YYGVVVASSKAASS

-427 GTVRT
+427 GAVRT
-432 FYHSGGAQ
+432 FYHDGGAQ
-440 SVGKLVSVAVT
+440 SVGKLVSVTVT
-451 QSGTTL
+451 QSGTQL
-457 SAIPRRSLSGT
+457 SAISKRSLSGT

-483 NVEILDTDGDGGYA
+483 GVEILDTDGDGGYA

-517 SLDSTGSIDCLI
+517 TLDSSGSIDCLI

-544 QATSKTDGSSLSGSY
+544 QATSKTDGNSLSGSY

-622 EDVTVLLRDGS
+622 EDVMVLLRDSG

>member
-1 MKLPLLKRSAPSAAG
+1 MR
-16 EPSAAK
+16 
-22 KKRPSL
+22 
-28 KKLLALA
+28 KKLSALLA
-35 AAAALVIGLGGRTL
+35 AALAVSMLTLPAGAVSQSTALETIQALGILAGDSQGNLNLSSAVTRAEFVTMMTAASSYKDTVGSGYGVSLFKDVKSSHWASEYIRLAVEQNWMTGYTDGTFRPGRTITLEEACTALLRL
-49 LGGGAQA
+49 LGYDASSLAGSFP
-56 AKTGDGGYTTAQ
+56 TAQ
-68 VTRRD
+68 LSKAGAVGLLDD
-73 VTAAITGSGTLEAA
+73 VTAKQGQTLTRQDCVTLFYHLLLAETKAGA
-87 DSYNVTTL
+87 VYGTTL
-95 LEDTI
+95 
-100 LTANFEEGDQVEEGT
+100 GYT
-115 VLYTLDSSDAD
+115 VKNNEVDY
-126 SSLEQSEI
+126 
-134 SLQQAQ
+134 
-140 RSYSS
+140 
-145 QLEDQADLNVAAT
+145 AT
-158 AAGQVWSVDVE
+158 
-169 VGDEIQAGQT
+169 
-179 VATIRDSATME
+179 
-190 LKVPF
+190 
-195 PADDAAGF
+195 
-203 SLGQSAAVTL
+203 
-213 DSTFETLSGT
+213 
-223 ITKVNGNTEVR
+223 
-234 SGNVQVR
+234 
-241 TVTIA
+241 
-246 VTNPGGLSTDQ
+246 
-257 SATAAVVSAD
+257 VVSAD

-285 PTAVYVD
+285 PTAIYVD

-310 AALRTVWV
+310 AALRSVWV

-344 VTYSIGSSTASY
+344 VTYSISSSTASY

-406 SSTSSSSTTSAQAQ
+406 SSTSDSSNATAQAQ

-457 SAIPRRSLSGT
+457 SAISRRSLSGT

-544 QATSKTDGSSLSGSY
+544 QATSKTDGNSLSGSY

-584 LTFSDNGSLKGMRQ
+584 LIFSDNGSLKGMRQ

>member
-1 MKLPLLKRSAPSAAG
+1 M
-16 EPSAAK
+16 
-22 KKRPSL
+22 KKRLSAL
-28 KKLLALA
+28 LA
-35 AAAALVIGLGGRTL
+35 AALAVSMLTLPAGAVSQSTALETIQALGILAGDSQGNLNLSSAVTRAEFVTMMTAASSYKDTVGSGYGVSLFKDVKSSHWASEYIRLAVEQNWMTGYTDGTFRPGRTITLEEACTALLRL
-49 LGGGAQA
+49 LGYDASSLAGSFP
-56 AKTGDGGYTTAQ
+56 TAQ
-68 VTRRD
+68 LSKAGSVGLLDD
-73 VTAAITGSGTLEAA
+73 VTAKQGQTLTRQDCVTLFYNLLLA
-87 DSYNVTTL
+87 DTKDGPVYGTTL
-95 LEDTI
+95 GYTI
-100 LTANFEEGDQVEEGT
+100 KNNEVD
-115 VLYTLDSSDAD
+115 Y
-126 SSLEQSEI
+126 
-134 SLQQAQ
+134 
-140 RSYSS
+140 
-145 QLEDQADLNVAAT
+145 AT
-158 AAGQVWSVDVE
+158 
-169 VGDEIQAGQT
+169 
-179 VATIRDSATME
+179 
-190 LKVPF
+190 
-195 PADDAAGF
+195 
-203 SLGQSAAVTL
+203 
-213 DSTFETLSGT
+213 
-223 ITKVNGNTEVR
+223 
-234 SGNVQVR
+234 
-241 TVTIA
+241 
-246 VTNPGGLSTDQ
+246 
-257 SATAAVVSAD
+257 VVSAD
-267 TKGPYVADNGG
+267 TKGPYVASVSRT
-278 GLTLPFT
+278 LELPFSAASAT
-285 PTAVYVD
+285 VYRD
-292 GALSGQSQVKQ
+292 GNLSSQSQVQQ

-310 AALRTVWV
+310 SGLRTVWV
-318 YTDRAT
+318 YSDRAT

-440 SVGKLVSVAVT
+440 SVGKLVSVTVT

-457 SAIPRRSLSGT
+457 SAISKRSLSGT

-544 QATSKTDGSSLSGSY
+544 QATSKTDGNSLSGSY

-607 TSLTATAGSSKYALA
+607 PSLTATAGSSKYALA
-622 EDVTVLLRDGS
+622 EDVTVLLRDSG

>member
-1 MKLPLLKRSAPSAAG
+1 MR
-16 EPSAAK
+16 
-22 KKRPSL
+22 
-28 KKLLALA
+28 KKLSALLA
-35 AAAALVIGLGGRTL
+35 AALAVSMLTLPAGAVSQSTALETVRALGILAGDRQGNLNLSSAVTRAEFVTMMTAASSYKDTVGSGYGVSLFKDVKSSHWASEYIRLAVEQNWMTGYTDGTFRPGRTITLEEACTALLRL
-49 LGGGAQA
+49 LGYDASSLAGSFP
-56 AKTGDGGYTTAQ
+56 TAQ
-68 VTRRD
+68 LSKAGAVGLLDD
-73 VTAAITGSGTLEAA
+73 VTAR
-87 DSYNVTTL
+87 
-95 LEDTI
+95 
-100 LTANFEEGDQVEEGT
+100 Q
-115 VLYTLDSSDAD
+115 
-126 SSLEQSEI
+126 
-134 SLQQAQ
+134 
-140 RSYSS
+140 
-145 QLEDQADLNVAAT
+145 
-158 AAGQVWSVDVE
+158 
-169 VGDEIQAGQT
+169 GQT
-179 VATIRDSATME
+179 LTRQDC
-190 LKVPF
+190 
-195 PADDAAGF
+195 
-203 SLGQSAAVTL
+203 VTL
-213 DSTFETLSGT
+213 FYHLLLAETKAGAVYGATLGYT
-223 ITKVNGNTEVR
+223 IKNNEV
-234 SGNVQVR
+234 
-241 TVTIA
+241 
-246 VTNPGGLSTDQ
+246 DY
-257 SATAAVVSAD
+257 ATVVSAD

-292 GALSGQSQVKQ
+292 GALSDQSQVKQ

-310 AALRTVWV
+310 SGLRTVWV

-457 SAIPRRSLSGT
+457 SAISRRSLSGT

-517 SLDSTGSIDCLI
+517 SLDSNGSIDCLI

-544 QATSKTDGSSLSGSY
+544 QATSKTDGNSLSGSY
-559 TYLQNGQSHSVSGQ
+559 TYLQNGQSHSISGQ

>member
-1 MKLPLLKRSAPSAAG
+1 M
-16 EPSAAK
+16 
-22 KKRPSL
+22 KKRLSAL
-28 KKLLALA
+28 LA
-35 AAAALVIGLGGRTL
+35 AALAVSMLTLPAGAVSQSTALETIQALGILAGDSQGNLNLSSAVTRAEFVTMMTAASSYKDTVGSGYGVSLFKDVKSSHWASEYIRLAVEQNWMTGYTDGTFRPGRTITLEEACTALLRL
-49 LGGGAQA
+49 LGYDASSLAGSFP
-56 AKTGDGGYTTAQ
+56 TAQ
-68 VTRRD
+68 LSKAGAVGLLDD
-73 VTAAITGSGTLEAA
+73 VTAKQGQTLTRLDCVTLFYHLLLAETRAGA
-87 DSYNVTTL
+87 VYGTTL
-95 LEDTI
+95 
-100 LTANFEEGDQVEEGT
+100 GYT
-115 VLYTLDSSDAD
+115 VKNNEVDY
-126 SSLEQSEI
+126 
-134 SLQQAQ
+134 
-140 RSYSS
+140 
-145 QLEDQADLNVAAT
+145 AT
-158 AAGQVWSVDVE
+158 
-169 VGDEIQAGQT
+169 
-179 VATIRDSATME
+179 
-190 LKVPF
+190 
-195 PADDAAGF
+195 
-203 SLGQSAAVTL
+203 
-213 DSTFETLSGT
+213 
-223 ITKVNGNTEVR
+223 
-234 SGNVQVR
+234 
-241 TVTIA
+241 
-246 VTNPGGLSTDQ
+246 
-257 SATAAVVSAD
+257 VVSAD

-292 GALSGQSQVKQ
+292 GALSDQSQVKQ

-310 AALRTVWV
+310 AALRSVWV

-457 SAIPRRSLSGT
+457 SAISRRSLSGT

-544 QATSKTDGSSLSGSY
+544 QATSKTDGNSLSGSY

-622 EDVTVLLRDGS
+622 EDVTVLLRDDS

>member
-1 MKLPLLKRSAPSAAG
+1 MR
-16 EPSAAK
+16 
-22 KKRPSL
+22 
-28 KKLLALA
+28 KKLSALLA
-35 AAAALVIGLGGRTL
+35 AALAVSMLTLPAGAVSQSTALETVRALGILAGDSQGNLNLSSAVTRAEFVTMMTAASSYKDTVGSGYGVSLFKDVKSSHWASEYIRLAVEQNWMTGYTDGTFRPGRTITLEEACTALLRL
-49 LGGGAQA
+49 LGYDASSLAGSFP
-56 AKTGDGGYTTAQ
+56 TAQ
-68 VTRRD
+68 LSKAGAVGLLDD
-73 VTAAITGSGTLEAA
+73 VTAKQGQTLTRQDCVTLFYHLLLAETKAGA
-87 DSYNVTTL
+87 VYGTTL
-95 LEDTI
+95 
-100 LTANFEEGDQVEEGT
+100 GYT
-115 VLYTLDSSDAD
+115 VKNN
-126 SSLEQSEI
+126 E
-134 SLQQAQ
+134 
-140 RSYSS
+140 
-145 QLEDQADLNVAAT
+145 
-158 AAGQVWSVDVE
+158 VDY
-169 VGDEIQAGQT
+169 
-179 VATIRDSATME
+179 
-190 LKVPF
+190 
-195 PADDAAGF
+195 
-203 SLGQSAAVTL
+203 
-213 DSTFETLSGT
+213 
-223 ITKVNGNTEVR
+223 
-234 SGNVQVR
+234 
-241 TVTIA
+241 
-246 VTNPGGLSTDQ
+246 
-257 SATAAVVSAD
+257 AAVVSAD

-292 GALSGQSQVKQ
+292 GALSDQSQVKQ

-310 AALRTVWV
+310 AALRSVWV

-457 SAIPRRSLSGT
+457 SAISRRSLSGT

>member
-1 MKLPLLKRSAPSAAG
+1 MMTAASSYKDTVG
-16 EPSAAK
+16 SGYGVSLFKDVKSSHWASEYIRLAVEQNWMTGYTDGTF
-22 KKRPSL
+22 RP
-28 KKLLALA
+28 
-35 AAAALVIGLGGRTL
+35 GRTITLEEACTALLRL
-49 LGGGAQA
+49 LGYDASTLAGSFP
-56 AKTGDGGYTTAQ
+56 TAQ
-68 VTRRD
+68 LSKAGAVGLLDD
-73 VTAAITGSGTLEAA
+73 VTAKQGQTLTRQDCVTLFYDFLLAETKAGA
-87 DSYNVTTL
+87 VYGTTL
-95 LEDTI
+95 GYTI
-100 LTANFEEGDQVEEGT
+100 KDNEVD
-115 VLYTLDSSDAD
+115 Y
-126 SSLEQSEI
+126 
-134 SLQQAQ
+134 
-140 RSYSS
+140 
-145 QLEDQADLNVAAT
+145 AT
-158 AAGQVWSVDVE
+158 
-169 VGDEIQAGQT
+169 
-179 VATIRDSATME
+179 
-190 LKVPF
+190 
-195 PADDAAGF
+195 
-203 SLGQSAAVTL
+203 
-213 DSTFETLSGT
+213 
-223 ITKVNGNTEVR
+223 
-234 SGNVQVR
+234 
-241 TVTIA
+241 
-246 VTNPGGLSTDQ
+246 
-257 SATAAVVSAD
+257 VVSAD

-310 AALRTVWV
+310 AALRSVWV

-336 PTSATVAG
+336 PASATVAG

-392 YYGVVIASTKAASS
+392 YYGVVVASTKAASS
-406 SSTSSSSTTSAQAQ
+406 SSTSGSSTTSAQAQ

-457 SAIPRRSLSGT
+457 SAISKRSLSGT

-544 QATSKTDGSSLSGSY
+544 QATSKTDGNSLSGSY

-646 STDYSLVGWYD
+646 STDYTLVGWYD

>member
-1 MKLPLLKRSAPSAAG
+1 MR
-16 EPSAAK
+16 
-22 KKRPSL
+22 
-28 KKLLALA
+28 KKLSALLA
-35 AAAALVIGLGGRTL
+35 AALAVSMLTLPAGAVSQSTALETIQALGILAGDSQGNLNLSSAVTRAEFVTMMTAASSYKDTVGSGYGVSLFKDVKSSHWASEYIRLAVEQNWMTGYTDGTFRPGRTITLEEACTALLRL
-49 LGGGAQA
+49 LGYDASSLAGSFP
-56 AKTGDGGYTTAQ
+56 TAQ
-68 VTRRD
+68 LSKAGAVGLLDD
-73 VTAAITGSGTLEAA
+73 VTAKQGQTLTRQDCVTLFYNLLLA
-87 DSYNVTTL
+87 DTKAGAVYGTTL
-95 LEDTI
+95 
-100 LTANFEEGDQVEEGT
+100 GYT
-115 VLYTLDSSDAD
+115 VKNNEVDY
-126 SSLEQSEI
+126 
-134 SLQQAQ
+134 
-140 RSYSS
+140 
-145 QLEDQADLNVAAT
+145 AT
-158 AAGQVWSVDVE
+158 
-169 VGDEIQAGQT
+169 
-179 VATIRDSATME
+179 
-190 LKVPF
+190 
-195 PADDAAGF
+195 
-203 SLGQSAAVTL
+203 
-213 DSTFETLSGT
+213 
-223 ITKVNGNTEVR
+223 
-234 SGNVQVR
+234 
-241 TVTIA
+241 
-246 VTNPGGLSTDQ
+246 
-257 SATAAVVSAD
+257 VVSAD

-285 PTAVYVD
+285 PTALYVD
-292 GALSGQSQVKQ
+292 GALSSQSQVKQ

-310 AALRTVWV
+310 SGLRTVWV

-457 SAIPRRSLSGT
+457 SAISKRSLSGT

-483 NVEILDTDGDGGYA
+483 NVEIPDTDGDGGYA

>member
-1 MKLPLLKRSAPSAAG
+1 MR
-16 EPSAAK
+16 
-22 KKRPSL
+22 
-28 KKLLALA
+28 KKLSALLA
-35 AAAALVIGLGGRTL
+35 AALAVSMLTLPAGAVSQSTALETVRALGILAGDSQGNLNLSSAVTRAEFVTMMTAASSYKDTVGSGYGVSLFKDVKSSHWASEYIRLAVEQNWMTGYTDGTFRPGRTITLEEACTALLRL
-49 LGGGAQA
+49 LGYDASSLAGSFP
-56 AKTGDGGYTTAQ
+56 TAQ
-68 VTRRD
+68 LSKAGAVGLLDD
-73 VTAAITGSGTLEAA
+73 VTAKQGQTLTRQDCVTLFYHLLLAETKAGA
-87 DSYNVTTL
+87 VYGTTL
-95 LEDTI
+95 
-100 LTANFEEGDQVEEGT
+100 GYT
-115 VLYTLDSSDAD
+115 VKNNEVDY
-126 SSLEQSEI
+126 
-134 SLQQAQ
+134 
-140 RSYSS
+140 
-145 QLEDQADLNVAAT
+145 AT
-158 AAGQVWSVDVE
+158 
-169 VGDEIQAGQT
+169 
-179 VATIRDSATME
+179 
-190 LKVPF
+190 
-195 PADDAAGF
+195 
-203 SLGQSAAVTL
+203 
-213 DSTFETLSGT
+213 
-223 ITKVNGNTEVR
+223 
-234 SGNVQVR
+234 
-241 TVTIA
+241 
-246 VTNPGGLSTDQ
+246 
-257 SATAAVVSAD
+257 VVSAD

-310 AALRTVWV
+310 SGLRTVWV

-440 SVGKLVSVAVT
+440 SVGKLVSVTVT

-457 SAIPRRSLSGT
+457 SAISKRSLSGT

-657 NQGASAGGRIRILV
+657 NQGTSAGGRIRILV

>member
-1 MKLPLLKRSAPSAAG
+1 M
-16 EPSAAK
+16 
-22 KKRPSL
+22 KKRLSAL
-28 KKLLALA
+28 LA
-35 AAAALVIGLGGRTL
+35 AALAVSMLTLPAGAVSQSTALETIQALGILAGDSQGNLNLSSAVTRAEFVTMMTAASSYKDTVGSGYGVSLFKDVKSSHWASEYIRLAVEQNWMTGYTDGTFRPGRTITLEEACTALLRL
-49 LGGGAQA
+49 LGYDASSLAGSFP
-56 AKTGDGGYTTAQ
+56 TAQ
-68 VTRRD
+68 LSKAGSVGLLDD
-73 VTAAITGSGTLEAA
+73 VTAKQGQTLTRQDCVTLFYNLLLA
-87 DSYNVTTL
+87 DTKDGPVYGTTL
-95 LEDTI
+95 GYTI
-100 LTANFEEGDQVEEGT
+100 KNNEVD
-115 VLYTLDSSDAD
+115 Y
-126 SSLEQSEI
+126 
-134 SLQQAQ
+134 
-140 RSYSS
+140 
-145 QLEDQADLNVAAT
+145 AT
-158 AAGQVWSVDVE
+158 
-169 VGDEIQAGQT
+169 
-179 VATIRDSATME
+179 
-190 LKVPF
+190 
-195 PADDAAGF
+195 
-203 SLGQSAAVTL
+203 
-213 DSTFETLSGT
+213 
-223 ITKVNGNTEVR
+223 
-234 SGNVQVR
+234 
-241 TVTIA
+241 
-246 VTNPGGLSTDQ
+246 
-257 SATAAVVSAD
+257 VVSAD
-267 TKGPYVADNGG
+267 TKGPYVASVSRT
-278 GLTLPFT
+278 LELPFSAASAT
-285 PTAVYVD
+285 VYRD
-292 GALSGQSQVKQ
+292 GDLSSQSQVQQ

-310 AALRTVWV
+310 SGLRTVWV
-318 YTDRAT
+318 YSDRAT

-440 SVGKLVSVAVT
+440 SVGKLVSVTVT

-457 SAIPRRSLSGT
+457 SAISKRSLSGT

-544 QATSKTDGSSLSGSY
+544 QATSKTDGNSLSGSY

-622 EDVTVLLRDGS
+622 EDVTVLLRDSG

>member
-1 MKLPLLKRSAPSAAG
+1 MR
-16 EPSAAK
+16 
-22 KKRPSL
+22 
-28 KKLLALA
+28 KKLSALLA
-35 AAAALVIGLGGRTL
+35 AALAVSMLTLPAGAVSQSTALETIQALGILAGDSQGNLNLSSAVTRAEFVTMMTAASSYKDTVGSGYGVSLFKDVKSSHWASEYIRLAVEQDWMTGYTDGTFRPGRTITLEEACTALLRL
-49 LGGGAQA
+49 LGYDASSLAGSFP
-56 AKTGDGGYTTAQ
+56 TAQ
-68 VTRRD
+68 LSKAGAVGLLDD
-73 VTAAITGSGTLEAA
+73 VTAKQGQTLTRQ
-87 DSYNVTTL
+87 DCVTLFYNLLLAETKAGAVYGTTL
-95 LEDTI
+95 
-100 LTANFEEGDQVEEGT
+100 GYT
-115 VLYTLDSSDAD
+115 VKNNEVDY
-126 SSLEQSEI
+126 
-134 SLQQAQ
+134 
-140 RSYSS
+140 
-145 QLEDQADLNVAAT
+145 AT
-158 AAGQVWSVDVE
+158 
-169 VGDEIQAGQT
+169 
-179 VATIRDSATME
+179 
-190 LKVPF
+190 
-195 PADDAAGF
+195 
-203 SLGQSAAVTL
+203 
-213 DSTFETLSGT
+213 
-223 ITKVNGNTEVR
+223 
-234 SGNVQVR
+234 
-241 TVTIA
+241 
-246 VTNPGGLSTDQ
+246 
-257 SATAAVVSAD
+257 VVSAD

-292 GALSGQSQVKQ
+292 GALSDQSQVKQ

-544 QATSKTDGSSLSGSY
+544 QATSKTDGNSLSGSY

>member
-1 MKLPLLKRSAPSAAG
+1 MR
-16 EPSAAK
+16 
-22 KKRPSL
+22 
-28 KKLLALA
+28 KKLSALLA
-35 AAAALVIGLGGRTL
+35 AALAVSMLTLPAGAVSQSTALETVRALGIMAGDSQGNLNLSSAVTRAEFVTMMTAASSYKDTVGSGYGVSLFKDVKSSHWASEYIRLAVEQNWMTGYTDGTFRPGRTITLEEACTALLRL
-49 LGGGAQA
+49 LGYDASSLAGSFP
-56 AKTGDGGYTTAQ
+56 TAQ
-68 VTRRD
+68 LSKAGAVGLLDD
-73 VTAAITGSGTLEAA
+73 VTAKQGQTLTRQ
-87 DSYNVTTL
+87 DCVTLFYNLLLAETKAGAVYGTTL
-95 LEDTI
+95 
-100 LTANFEEGDQVEEGT
+100 GYT
-115 VLYTLDSSDAD
+115 VKNNEVDY
-126 SSLEQSEI
+126 
-134 SLQQAQ
+134 
-140 RSYSS
+140 
-145 QLEDQADLNVAAT
+145 AT
-158 AAGQVWSVDVE
+158 
-169 VGDEIQAGQT
+169 
-179 VATIRDSATME
+179 
-190 LKVPF
+190 
-195 PADDAAGF
+195 
-203 SLGQSAAVTL
+203 
-213 DSTFETLSGT
+213 
-223 ITKVNGNTEVR
+223 
-234 SGNVQVR
+234 
-241 TVTIA
+241 
-246 VTNPGGLSTDQ
+246 
-257 SATAAVVSAD
+257 VVSTD

-292 GALSGQSQVKQ
+292 GALSDQSQVKQ

-310 AALRTVWV
+310 SGLRTVWV

-457 SAIPRRSLSGT
+457 SAISKRSLSGT

-544 QATSKTDGSSLSGSY
+544 QATSKTDGNNLSGSY
-559 TYLQNGQSHSVSGQ
+559 TYLQNGQSHTVSGQ

-584 LTFSDNGSLKGMRQ
+584 LTFSDNGALKGMRQ

-622 EDVTVLLRDGS
+622 EDVMVLLRDSG
-633 QQGYYPTTLSAVN
+633 QQGYYPTTLSAIN

>member
-1 MKLPLLKRSAPSAAG
+1 MR
-16 EPSAAK
+16 
-22 KKRPSL
+22 
-28 KKLLALA
+28 KKLSTLLA
-35 AAAALVIGLGGRTL
+35 AALAVSMLTLPAGAVSQSTALETVRALGILAGDSHGNLNLSSAVTRAEFVTMMTAVSSYKDTVGSGYGVSLFKDVKSSHWASEYIRLAVEQNWMTGYTDGTFRPGRTITLEEACTALLRL
-49 LGGGAQA
+49 LGYDASTLAGSFP
-56 AKTGDGGYTTAQ
+56 TAQ
-68 VTRRD
+68 LSKAGAVGLLDD
-73 VTAAITGSGTLEAA
+73 VTAKQGQTLTRQDCVTLFYDLLLAETRAGA
-87 DSYNVTTL
+87 VYGTTL
-95 LEDTI
+95 GYTI
-100 LTANFEEGDQVEEGT
+100 KNNE
-115 VLYTLDSSDAD
+115 
-126 SSLEQSEI
+126 
-134 SLQQAQ
+134 
-140 RSYSS
+140 
-145 QLEDQADLNVAAT
+145 
-158 AAGQVWSVDVE
+158 VDY
-169 VGDEIQAGQT
+169 
-179 VATIRDSATME
+179 
-190 LKVPF
+190 
-195 PADDAAGF
+195 
-203 SLGQSAAVTL
+203 
-213 DSTFETLSGT
+213 
-223 ITKVNGNTEVR
+223 
-234 SGNVQVR
+234 
-241 TVTIA
+241 
-246 VTNPGGLSTDQ
+246 
-257 SATAAVVSAD
+257 AAVVSAD

-310 AALRTVWV
+310 AGLRTVWV

-336 PTSATVAG
+336 PASATVAG

-392 YYGVVIASTKAASS
+392 YYGVVVASTKAASS
-406 SSTSSSSTTSAQAQ
+406 SSTSGSSTTSAQAQ

-457 SAIPRRSLSGT
+457 SAISKRSLSGT

-544 QATSKTDGSSLSGSY
+544 QATSKTDGSNLSGSY

-584 LTFSDNGSLKGMRQ
+584 LTFSENGSLKGMRQ

>member
-1 MKLPLLKRSAPSAAG
+1 MR
-16 EPSAAK
+16 
-22 KKRPSL
+22 
-28 KKLLALA
+28 KKLSALLA
-35 AAAALVIGLGGRTL
+35 AALAVSMLTLPAGAVSQSTALETVRALGILAGDSQGNLNLSSAVTRAEFVTMMTAASSYKDTVGSGYGVSLFKDVKSSHWASEYIRLAVEQNWMTGYTDGTFRPGRTITLEEACTALLRL
-49 LGGGAQA
+49 LGYDASSLAGSFP
-56 AKTGDGGYTTAQ
+56 TAQ
-68 VTRRD
+68 LSKAGAVGLLDD
-73 VTAAITGSGTLEAA
+73 VTAKQGQTLTRQDCVTLFYHLLLAETKAGA
-87 DSYNVTTL
+87 VYGTTL
-95 LEDTI
+95 
-100 LTANFEEGDQVEEGT
+100 GYT
-115 VLYTLDSSDAD
+115 VKNNEVDY
-126 SSLEQSEI
+126 
-134 SLQQAQ
+134 
-140 RSYSS
+140 
-145 QLEDQADLNVAAT
+145 AT
-158 AAGQVWSVDVE
+158 
-169 VGDEIQAGQT
+169 
-179 VATIRDSATME
+179 
-190 LKVPF
+190 
-195 PADDAAGF
+195 
-203 SLGQSAAVTL
+203 
-213 DSTFETLSGT
+213 
-223 ITKVNGNTEVR
+223 
-234 SGNVQVR
+234 
-241 TVTIA
+241 
-246 VTNPGGLSTDQ
+246 
-257 SATAAVVSAD
+257 VVSAD

-457 SAIPRRSLSGT
+457 SAISRRSLSGT

-544 QATSKTDGSSLSGSY
+544 QATSKTDGNSLSGSY

>member
-1 MKLPLLKRSAPSAAG
+1 MR
-16 EPSAAK
+16 
-22 KKRPSL
+22 
-28 KKLLALA
+28 KKLSALLA
-35 AAAALVIGLGGRTL
+35 AALAVSMLTLPAGAVSQSTALETVRALGILAGDSQGNLNLSSAVTRAEFVTMMTAASSYKDTVGSGYGVSLFKDVKSSHWASEYIRLAVEQNWMTGYTDGTFRPGRTITLEEACTALLRL
-49 LGGGAQA
+49 LGYDASSLAGSFP
-56 AKTGDGGYTTAQ
+56 TAQ
-68 VTRRD
+68 LSKAGAVGLLDD
-73 VTAAITGSGTLEAA
+73 VTARQGQTLTRQDCVTLFYHLLLA
-87 DSYNVTTL
+87 DTKAGAVYGTTL
-95 LEDTI
+95 GYTI
-100 LTANFEEGDQVEEGT
+100 KNNE
-115 VLYTLDSSDAD
+115 
-126 SSLEQSEI
+126 
-134 SLQQAQ
+134 
-140 RSYSS
+140 
-145 QLEDQADLNVAAT
+145 
-158 AAGQVWSVDVE
+158 VDY
-169 VGDEIQAGQT
+169 
-179 VATIRDSATME
+179 
-190 LKVPF
+190 
-195 PADDAAGF
+195 
-203 SLGQSAAVTL
+203 
-213 DSTFETLSGT
+213 
-223 ITKVNGNTEVR
+223 
-234 SGNVQVR
+234 
-241 TVTIA
+241 
-246 VTNPGGLSTDQ
+246 
-257 SATAAVVSAD
+257 AAVVSAD

-292 GALSGQSQVKQ
+292 GALSDQSQVKQ

-310 AALRTVWV
+310 SGLRTVWV

-457 SAIPRRSLSGT
+457 SAISRRSLSGT